1 MRGII
6 FDLDGVLVDSMPS
19 HVEAWKRAFRGIAGL
34 EISEK
39 EIYRLEG
46 MRGAELITKIFVG
59 KGVSDS
65 SLADRV
71 REEKDRIFRQAK
83 SVKPFECALDIVEET
98 TCPKAVVSG
107 SSRRDV
113 DSILD
118 TTIGR
123 NKFDVIITAD
133 DVEKGK
139 PDPSAF
145 LEAAKRMNVENHMTG
160 VIENAPLG
168 AQAANNAGMS
178 CYITLNN
185 TSLSRSDFDGIVPPE
200 RIFDATGSL
209 KAILSQWCE

>member
-19 HVEAWKRAFRGIAGL
+19 HVEAWRRAFRRVAGL
-34 EISEK
+34 EVSDK

-46 MRGAELITKIFVG
+46 MRGAELISRIFSE

-65 SLADRV
+65 SLVDVV
-71 REEKDRIFRQAK
+71 RAEKDKIFRQTK
-83 SVKPFECALDIVEET
+83 NVNPFDGAREIVEET
-98 TCPKAVVSG
+98 GCPKAVVSG
-107 SSRRDV
+107 SGRRDV
-113 DSILD
+113 ISILD
-118 TTIGR
+118 ATIGS
-123 NKFDVIITAD
+123 NKFTAIITAD

-139 PDPSAF
+139 PDPSSF
-145 LEAAKRMNVENHMTG
+145 LEAAKRMNIEHDMTA

-168 AQAANNAGMS
+168 AQAANHARMT

-185 TSLSRSDFDGIVPPE
+185 TPLSRSDFDGIVPPE

-209 KAILSQWCE
+209 KAIMSQWCK